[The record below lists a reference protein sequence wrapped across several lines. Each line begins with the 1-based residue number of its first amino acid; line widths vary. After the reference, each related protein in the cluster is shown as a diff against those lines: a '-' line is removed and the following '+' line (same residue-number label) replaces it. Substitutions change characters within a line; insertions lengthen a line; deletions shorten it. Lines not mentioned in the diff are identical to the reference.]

1 MDALQHVQLILGIY
15 ELEEQLLVKILV
27 YYVQLGTLQIQ
38 QKMLV
43 YYDQQVLFLILL
55 RTLALLCEEMA

>member
-1 MDALQHVQLILGIY
+1 MDVLQHVQLILGIY

-27 YYVQLGTLQIQ
+27 YYVQLGTLRIQ

>member
-27 YYVQLGTLQIQ
+27 YYVQLGTLRIQ